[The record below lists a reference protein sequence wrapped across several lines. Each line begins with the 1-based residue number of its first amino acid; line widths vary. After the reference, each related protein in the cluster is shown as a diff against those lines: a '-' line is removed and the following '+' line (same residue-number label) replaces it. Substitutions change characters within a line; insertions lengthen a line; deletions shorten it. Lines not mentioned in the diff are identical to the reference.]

1 MGRLFVKKPPYKID
15 FSQKKLEKI
24 SIRPKQ
30 PKMISHLYRN
40 FLVANVV
47 YLPVGTSQ
55 RRQAF
60 EALKTP
66 TMPVIGDTYP
76 FNSQRY
82 AHVTKKAKELAKNM
96 ASITAKTRF
105 CSRGGKCDTTI
116 CQFAHSIEE
125 WNPPFCLQQEFC
137 LVPDCDKNHGLTKEE
152 FVELKNIKVP
162 TQKKTSLECTQFC
175 RNMKGEMPCGH
186 KGCTFAHSLWEYKA
200 IPCHRDAECVDVG
213 CVKKH
218 TTDSIFYYMERQG
231 VPFKLW
237 MLRAPTYNNSEQS
250 KRLIDQSDAD
260 YAKWITEWSD
270 DFRRYDGEQ
279 DLVNQFK
286 ALVVD
291 VASVNVDDDEDV
303 AVTFR
308 IGTTNTMGLLDAIA
322 SQRFEKF
329 EQFEQDVIDEVDID
343 VEEVANEPEDEDDHQ
358 LSEEDMVAN
367 VMLDQLSE
375 EDMANVML
383 AAADLDLDFETVNE
397 LIENG
402 KSGVIFEWHK
412 RRFEHEYVNGTEKS
426 EK

>member
-1 MGRLFVKKPPYKID
+1 
-15 FSQKKLEKI
+15 
-24 SIRPKQ
+24 
-30 PKMISHLYRN
+30 MISHLYRN

-60 EALKTP
+60 EVLKTP
-66 TMPVIGDTYP
+66 PMPVLGATYP

-116 CQFAHSIEE
+116 CQFAHSVEE

-200 IPCHRDAECVDVG
+200 IPCHRDTECVDVG

-218 TTDSIFYYMERQG
+218 AKDSIFYYMERQG

-250 KRLIDQSDAD
+250 KRLGEQSEAE
-260 YAKWITEWSD
+260 YARWITEWSD

-286 ALVVD
+286 ALAVVD
-291 VASVNVDDDEDV
+291 EDEYKDKDEDV
-303 AVTFR
+303 VDAVTFR
-308 IGTTNTMGLLDAIA
+308 IGATNTMSLLDAIA
-322 SQRFEKF
+322 SQRFEQF
-329 EQFEQDVIDEVDID
+329 EQFEQDVIEEVDVDVD
-343 VEEVANEPEDEDDHQ
+343 VEEVANESEDEDDHQ
-358 LSEEDMVAN
+358 LSEEDVT
-367 VMLDQLSE
+367 
-375 EDMANVML
+375 NVML
-383 AAADLDLDFETVNE
+383 AAADLNLDFETVSE
-397 LIENG
+397 LIEKG
-402 KSGVIFEWHK
+402 KSDIIFEWHK
-412 RRFEHEYVNGTEKS
+412 RRFEQAY
-426 EK
+426 

>member
-1 MGRLFVKKPPYKID
+1 
-15 FSQKKLEKI
+15 
-24 SIRPKQ
+24 
-30 PKMISHLYRN
+30 MISHLYRN

-66 TMPVIGDTYP
+66 TMPVIGTTYP

-82 AHVTKKAKELAKNM
+82 AYVTQKAKELAKNM

-137 LVPDCDKNHGLTKEE
+137 LATDCDKNHGLTKEE
-152 FVELKNIKVP
+152 FIELKNIKVP

-200 IPCHRDAECVDVG
+200 IPCHRDTECVDVG

-218 TTDSIFYYMERQG
+218 AKDSIFYYMERQG

-250 KRLIDQSDAD
+250 KRLGEQSEAE
-260 YAKWITEWSD
+260 YAKWVVEWSD

-291 VASVNVDDDEDV
+291 VVDEDV
-303 AVTFR
+303 VDEDVVDEDVVDEEDAVTFR
-308 IGTTNTMGLLDAIA
+308 IGTTNTMSLLDAIA
-322 SQRFEKF
+322 SKF
-329 EQFEQDVIDEVDID
+329 EQFEKDVIEEVDVDVD
-343 VEEVANEPEDEDDHQ
+343 VEEVANESEDEDDHQ
-358 LSEEDMVAN
+358 LSEEDV
-367 VMLDQLSE
+367 
-375 EDMANVML
+375 ANVML
-383 AAADLDLDFETVNE
+383 AAADLDLDFEIVNE
-397 LIENG
+397 LLENG
-402 KSGVIFEWHK
+402 KSHVIFEWHK
-412 RRFEHEYVNGTEKS
+412 RRFEQAY
-426 EK
+426 